1 MSIKN
6 QNILSVGTKVII
18 KTLKGQR
25 PTKAPQLEGKYAKI
39 ISIHPQGTSYQ
50 VLVDMGDKV
59 VNTHVAMYRCH
70 EVDYKGEIKYPH
82 KDVKPAKPVQ
92 RKAKVQR
99 SPKAS
104 NAPVVSLPRNEE
116 LPGDKTYAIVI
127 TSEQTSVL
135 VKDGL
140 SKDQVRDA
148 VKEVLNQYDKAGTGI
163 KARVM
168 TEVEAYAVR
177 KVIRKL

>member
-70 EVDYKGEIKYPH
+70 EVDYKGEIKYPQ

-92 RKAKVQR
+92 RKAKKIVQLAQ
-99 SPKAS
+99 PNTADE
-104 NAPVVSLPRNEE
+104 LPRE
-116 LPGDKTYAIVI
+116 KTYAIVI

>member
-99 SPKAS
+99 KPKAS
-104 NAPVVSLPRNEE
+104 AAPVVSLPRNEE
-116 LPGDKTYAIVI
+116 LSADKTYAIVI